1 MSGAPKRSGL
11 SEGTRPRDPTWLPSA
26 HARRAFLP
34 EPQDQAQRLI
44 SSVTALWPSGSSLEV
59 PLGTTATLALLPL
72 ADPTSP
78 ELAHDV
84 AVLEPSD
91 LMVVLRHLWGHLW
104 LSRPYLVERAQLL
117 WRWLADPSPQTAE
130 AVTELTHH
138 LFRGGIL
145 EFGADPRRYL
155 ATDLLGRLMQQLNSR
170 GEKSRRGAFHTPD
183 VVTDHMVEY
192 FTDDLAPGTV
202 LGEPAAGSGAIWR
215 AQARLLH
222 DTSRDPAVYRWIA
235 AEVDPLAAAVLGANA
250 LLWRLGP
257 DVLIACADALAG
269 DSGLAQAQRE
279 RDSATARRDE
289 VRRNPNNIA

>member
-1 MSGAPKRSGL
+1 MNSDAKDTRS
-11 SEGTRPRDPTWLPSA
+11 SERTRPKDPTWLPSA
-26 HARRAFLP
+26 RARRAFLP
-34 EPQDQAQRLI
+34 DPQDQAQRLI

-72 ADPTSP
+72 ADPASP

-84 AVLEPSD
+84 AALEPSD
-91 LMVVLRHLWGHLW
+91 LMVVLRHTWAHLW
-104 LSRPYLVERAQLL
+104 LSQPYLVERAQLL
-117 WRWLADPSPQTAE
+117 WRWLADPPPQTAE

-145 EFGADPRRYL
+145 EFGTDPGRYL
-155 ATDLLGRLMQQLNSR
+155 STDLLGRLMQQLNSR

-192 FTDDLAPGTV
+192 LAGDLEPGTV
-202 LGEPAAGSGAIWR
+202 IGEPAAGSGAIWR

-222 DTSRDPAVYRWIA
+222 VTSRDPAVYRWIA
-235 AEVDPLAAAVLGANA
+235 AEVDPLAAAVLGANS
-250 LLWRLGP
+250 LLFRLGP

-279 RDSATARRDE
+279 RDSAMARRDA
-289 VRRNPNNIA
+289 VRNTPPD